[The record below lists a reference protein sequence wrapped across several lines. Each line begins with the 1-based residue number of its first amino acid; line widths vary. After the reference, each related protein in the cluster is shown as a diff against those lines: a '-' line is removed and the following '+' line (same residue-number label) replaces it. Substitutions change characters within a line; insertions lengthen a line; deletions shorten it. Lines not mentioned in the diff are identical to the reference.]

1 MSRGPGAGSIE
12 FKFMLNQPASWG
24 SRESHSSLNPLGRS
38 PAHSRA
44 RLQTLGCGEGKGSAK
59 CRHSKESRRLVLE
72 RPELLDGSA
81 GKVFKD
87 RGMERGAGCV
97 FS

>member
-1 MSRGPGAGSIE
+1 M
-12 FKFMLNQPASWG
+12 
-24 SRESHSSLNPLGRS
+24 
-38 PAHSRA
+38 
-44 RLQTLGCGEGKGSAK
+44 
-59 CRHSKESRRLVLE
+59 LE

-87 RGMERGAGCV
+87 RVMERGAGCV